1 MKIIALLPFKNE
13 SKFLHSYISS
23 IKFVCDGII
32 AYDDNSEDDG
42 KDIISSYKSDNFFVK
57 IITDANRGHE
67 WRVDKIRNFLIDQ
80 GRQMGGTHFVCLDA
94 DEAFTSN
101 FTKNGRKIIS
111 KLSPGQSLR
120 MQWLALWKDLYHYRD
135 DKSPWSNN
143 YKDFI
148 YCDDGKEKIKE
159 IYLCEPRTPAAEKNK
174 LILNEKYGAVMHFQ
188 FADWQR
194 FQLKQAW
201 YRCKELLKGKPVHAI
216 NEKYS
221 ITLDVFGSKII
232 LNKMPDSW
240 YENFKMPMIES
251 QTITEENCWHLR
263 EINKMFA
270 EHGKEKF
277 SKLDIW
283 HNF

>member
-13 SKFLHSYISS
+13 SKFLHSCISS
-23 IKFVCDGII
+23 LKPVCDGII
-32 AYDDNSEDDG
+32 AYDDLSEDDG
-42 KDIISSYKSDNFFVK
+42 KNIIESYEDSSFFVK
-57 IITDANRGHE
+57 IINGEKTSDWG
-67 WRVDKIRNFLIDQ
+67 VDKIRNMLFQ
-80 GRQMGGTHFVCLDA
+80 KGREACGTHFVCLDA

-101 FTKNGRKIIS
+101 FSKHGKKIIAR
-111 KLSPGQSLR
+111 LEEGQRLR
-120 MQWLALWKDLYHYRD
+120 MQWLALWKELYHYRD
-135 DKSPWSNN
+135 DQSPWSNN
-143 YKDFI
+143 FKDFI
-148 YCDDGKEKIKE
+148 YCDDGKSLIEE
-159 IYLCEPRTPAAEKNK
+159 RYLCESRTPGTEKNE

-221 ITLDVFGSKII
+221 ITLDTFGSKII

-240 YENFKMPMIES
+240 FENFKMPLIES
-251 QTITEENCWHLR
+251 QAITEENCWHLR

-283 HNF
+283 HIAV